1 MLLSPSNRKDCAAM
15 PSNTENLVRN
25 ESMKNKGDLSDSNK
39 GDTADLKMVHSKKK
53 IDYSMSYW
61 LLMICLLLIIV
72 ASAVFVFF
80 TKGLGNKRQVF
91 NIFNLLQYDICLTG

>member
-15 PSNTENLVRN
+15 PSNTESLVRN

-53 IDYSMSYW
+53 IDYSLSYW

-72 ASAVFVFF
+72 GSTVFIFF
-80 TKGLGNKRQVF
+80 TKGSGNKRP
-91 NIFNLLQYDICLTG
+91 IYYISILLVYNKH